1 MLSLLLPPS
10 CGACGRLGP
19 APCADCWRALEPAP
33 PMAAVDGLDRCRAL
47 LRYEGPARDLLL
59 GLKYRNSRSTVA
71 WLAAGMS
78 GLAASPGSS
87 FATVTWAPTT
97 AARRRRRGFDQAEV
111 LARAV
116 GRRLGVPVRRLL
128 VRLPG
133 PAQTGSSRLDRAAG
147 PVFVVRGPVAG
158 KRLLLV
164 DDVVTTGATLA
175 AAGASLTRAGAAGVE
190 AVVAGCTPL
199 KVPSPAAD
207 A

>member
-10 CGACGRLGP
+10 CGACGRPGP
-19 APCADCWRALEPAP
+19 APCAGCWRALEPAP
-33 PMAAVDGLDRCRAL
+33 PMVAVDGLDRCRAL
-47 LRYEGPARDLLL
+47 LRYEGPARELLL
-59 GLKYRNSRSTVA
+59 SLKYGNSRGAVA

-78 GLAASPGSS
+78 GLAASPGTS
-87 FATVTWAPTT
+87 FDMVTWAPTT
-97 AARRRRRGFDQAEV
+97 TARRRRRGFDQAEV

-133 PAQTGSSRLDRAAG
+133 PAQTGSDRLARAVG
-147 PVFVVRGPVAG
+147 PAFFVRGRVAG

-175 AAGASLTRAGAAGVE
+175 AAGACLTLAGAAGVE